1 MFSSSWPRIP
11 FFSSLSTVKL
21 FSLFLVFFST
31 KKENKERLNERL
43 VRVRRACL
51 LICYN
56 ELIAI
61 PFKTILNTC
70 ARARAGAAF
79 DIKKSVVV

>member
-1 MFSSSWPRIP
+1 MFSSFWPRIP
-11 FFSSLSTVKL
+11 FSSLLLITVKL

-51 LICYN
+51 VICYN

-61 PFKTILNTC
+61 PFKTRFKYM
-70 ARARAGAAF
+70 RARASGGCF
-79 DIKKSVVV
+79 

>member
-1 MFSSSWPRIP
+1 MFSSFWPRIP
-11 FFSSLSTVKL
+11 FSSLLLITVKL

-51 LICYN
+51 VICYN

-61 PFKTILNTC
+61 PFKTI
-70 ARARAGAAF
+70 
-79 DIKKSVVV
+79 